1 MRIQTALLNETLDFS
16 VFASVRNFTFLSRVL
31 CVERK
36 GRVAPALP
44 PPRGA
49 RYKST
54 PKTQVFKTSR
64 EPLARFPSMR
74 TRPVSPGRRVQSFN
88 LSPSARG
95 VKGWAAVTFRLSLA
109 RPFLQRLQSTR
120 LPSCGQGRFF
130 PNSFPLPRP
139 AAVSGDSPTRYQPLQ
154 PPSTPAD
161 VCGVALTSLARTRRE
176 PRLGRAPEDTE
187 PPRVLLAGVPV
198 GVGDGVRTRDL
209 RNHNPA
215 L

>member
-1 MRIQTALLNETLDFS
+1 MRIQTALRERNTRLLQ
-16 VFASVRNFTFLSRVL
+16 VFASVRNFTFLSRVVVWRRRTCCPRL
-31 CVERK
+31 T
-36 GRVAPALP
+36 

-64 EPLARFPSMR
+64 EPLARFHSHPASF
-74 TRPVSPGRRVQSFN
+74 TRPPRSV
-88 LSPSARG
+88 
-95 VKGWAAVTFRLSLA
+95 
-109 RPFLQRLQSTR
+109 LQSTT
-120 LPSCGQGRFF
+120 LEPLGQGVGGDDFSSFVRPLLPATPSIYWTSGVWSREVF
-130 PNSFPLPRP
+130 PNSFSSTQP
-139 AAVSGDSPTRYQPLQ
+139 AAVSGDSPTTYQPLQ
-154 PPSTPAD
+154 PPSTPAED
-161 VCGVALTSLARTRRE
+161 FGVALTSLSRTRRE

-187 PPRVLLAGVPV
+187 PPRVFLAGVPV